1 MVDKSKGHQ
10 KTLHVG
16 EDVVIN
22 STADNAKAR
31 EKTKRLRKGHS
42 LKSLLKEASDLIR
55 EINSAISQ
63 ELCRRQELTEL
74 VIDSTELQQLAQRFQ
89 FPEPADHQH
98 LRSGKLDEVETHT
111 RGKKVDDKAMH
122 KGLAPSLQHPALVLG
137 SSLQLQLDWN
147 KDYWRLLPECRSRQ
161 QNKDSSTVDKKK
173 DGQGRAGSK
182 EQDPEAAPITSV
194 YQGGR
199 WNNQSCSIDPLAP
212 THSMP
217 QLQGVTARVL
227 AADQAAD
234 QLLAEKD

>member
-1 MVDKSKGHQ
+1 MHWLLLQAGCLQD
-10 KTLHVG
+10 T
-16 EDVVIN
+16 N
-22 STADNAKAR
+22 SCEFERWKEWKHLTSQEVKLKICVEMEAI
-31 EKTKRLRKGHS
+31 RKGS
-42 LKSLLKEASDLIR
+42 LRQPQHAAE
-55 EINSAISQ
+55 